1 VPAEFDGLHALII
14 GRSNSAA
21 PPEIASDRVT
31 FPAVI
36 VGIRHARVWNPQG
49 LVYARLP
56 GFHLS
61 DDGRTAAEA
70 FSAALAAAPIRAVY
84 ASPLNRAKETAA
96 VLARPHGLPVQEDE
110 RLSEWSFWVHWQ
122 GLPWSSIRERDPE
135 LLEAYATD
143 PGSAGIEESL
153 EEAGRRVLAWAHEA
167 EIHDPG
173 QLALGV
179 SHEASLLAAMLLGQ
193 GRDLSEYHSHNLAH
207 LACVRLVPGP
217 PEPVDLA
224 EWTRTC

>member
-1 VPAEFDGLHALII
+1 M
-14 GRSNSAA
+14 
-21 PPEIASDRVT
+21 
-31 FPAVI
+31 I

-70 FSAALAAAPIRAVY
+70 LSAALAAAPIGAVY
-84 ASPLNRAKETAA
+84 SSPLDRAKETAA
-96 VLARPHGLPVQEDE
+96 VLARPHGLPVREDE
-110 RLSEWSFWVHWQ
+110 RLTEWSFWVQWQ

-135 LLEAYATD
+135 LLEAYARD

-153 EEAGRRVLAWAHEA
+153 EEAGRRVLAWAHQA
-167 EIHDPG
+167 EVHHPG
-173 QLALGV
+173 QLVLGV
-179 SHEASLLAAMLLGQ
+179 THEASLLAAMLLGQ
-193 GRDLSEYHSHNLAH
+193 GRDLSDYHSHNLAH
-207 LACVRLVPGP
+207 LDCVRLVPGP

-224 EWTRTC
+224 EWARTC